1 MDDGQSRN
9 NGEKCVNG
17 RPSWLAIGSH
27 RSPVT
32 HYNHHT
38 IWLPLCKC
46 PPTAAAAAAAAAPN
60 YNVGL
65 SGHHPAVVVVAPRL
79 NVSSHSLPRP
89 AHLIARWRIE
99 NQMGQRHH
107 ISIRRPTFWLD
118 GKRGFHVKDS
128 PSRSSARPLLLLH
141 TAGHWLS
148 RRNQFISTIKR
159 REKRTHFLLLLLLFG
174 LISTKKNLQNV
185 DQRKDWFFFLQIFRV

>member
-1 MDDGQSRN
+1 MMGSREIT
-9 NGEKCVNG
+9 EKNVLTVG
-17 RPSWLAIGSH
+17 RVDWPSAVIAPQWLTTTTT
-27 RSPVT
+27 RSDCL
-32 HYNHHT
+32 YANA
-38 IWLPLCKC
+38 LP
-46 PPTAAAAAAAAAPN
+46 TAAAAAPN

-141 TAGHWLS
+141 TTGHWLS